1 MKYTLFDPYF
11 GLSLKV
17 SIRKDKHELFRFILD
32 SDRKTNGHTALD
44 CIRTD
49 VHAFISGFE
58 PDFISKYTAKRI
70 ITFFA
75 ASSQSDFIKP
85 FDYANR

>member
-17 SIRKDKHELFRFILD
+17 SIRKDKRDLFRFILD
-32 SDRKTNGHTALD
+32 NDCKNCGNTALD

-49 VHAFISGFE
+49 VRAFLAGFE

-70 ITFFA
+70 IAFFG
-75 ASSQSDFIKP
+75 ASTHSNLV
-85 FDYANR
+85 DYAHR

>member
-1 MKYTLFDPYF
+1 MKYTLFDPLT

-17 SIRKDKHELFRFILD
+17 SIRKDKHELFSFVLD
-32 SDRKTNGHTALD
+32 NDCKNCGHSALD

-49 VHAFISGFE
+49 IEAFLAGFD

-70 ITFFA
+70 ITFFC
-75 ASSQSDFIKP
+75 ASTHSNFMKP
-85 FDYANR
+85 FDHANR

>member
-1 MKYTLFDPYF
+1 MKYTLFDLYF

-17 SIRKDKHELFRFILD
+17 SIRKDKHDLFRFILD
-32 SDRKTNGHTALD
+32 NDCKNCGHTALD

-49 VHAFISGFE
+49 VRAFLAGFE

-70 ITFFA
+70 VSFFGT
-75 ASSQSDFIKP
+75 STDSQLIKC
-85 FDYANR
+85 F